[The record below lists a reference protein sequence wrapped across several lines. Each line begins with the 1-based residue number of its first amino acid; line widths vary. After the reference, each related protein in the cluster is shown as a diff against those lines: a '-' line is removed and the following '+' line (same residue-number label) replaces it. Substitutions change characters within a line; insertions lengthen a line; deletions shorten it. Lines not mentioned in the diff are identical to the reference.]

1 MEIEKLVIIE
11 ESIPSTSSH
20 TSNERSH
27 LPEAPSNENK
37 EETTTTSTIQQEF
50 QPNNNFI
57 QFSPNI
63 PQTFFPPQISPFGN
77 YFPSISTS
85 PIAGAAAA
93 MFWLQQQIISK
104 QRRLPPFDNSLREGE
119 EEEENNLNKNQNL
132 INYSSSS
139 TEKSSTI
146 IDKGSKL
153 NGKIVENGKEQRKF
167 YDEHSSTKI
176 SSIDISSCMLRR
188 HKNNRKPRTPFSQQ
202 QLTALEQKFQR
213 KQYLSIAERAEFSSN
228 LKLSEQQVKIWFQ
241 NRRAKSKRQQEAEE
255 EKRNFAQANAALTAI
270 AAAAA
275 AAQNVS
281 VTNVFNGCNNGFVNN
296 REEEKVGNDS
306 NIMRTTNTG
315 W

>member
-1 MEIEKLVIIE
+1 MFSVESLLGEFENKEWRQRKKNFKKEEIKEENNNLNKQEVGNGNREIGGENNNQIIE

-27 LPEAPSNENK
+27 LPEASSLLNENK
-37 EETTTTSTIQQEF
+37 EETEITTSTIQQEF

-63 PQTFFPPQISPFGN
+63 PQTFFPPQISPFSN

-146 IDKGSKL
+146 IDKGGSKL

-167 YDEHSSTKI
+167 YDEHSTTKI

-241 NRRAKSKRQQEAEE
+241 
-255 EKRNFAQANAALTAI
+255 
-270 AAAAA
+270 
-275 AAQNVS
+275 
-281 VTNVFNGCNNGFVNN
+281 VF
-296 REEEKVGNDS
+296 
-306 NIMRTTNTG
+306 
-315 W
+315 